1 MFFAKAQ
8 REEIIRILAHKLL
21 YPLDSHCYKGADI
34 SVLLPAATSMA
45 QKVTQ
50 TQTSISVME
59 KTTVTM
65 DCVYETQDSSY
76 FLFWYKQTAS
86 GKIVF
91 LIRQDSYKKENAT
104 VGHYSLNFQ
113 KPKSSIGLI
122 ITTTQIEDSAVYFC
136 AMREGTVAEVSTR
149 APQKPQPEIGV
160 LRIYSTDRKRQGL
173 WQHKRE
179 SDN

>member
-1 MFFAKAQ
+1 
-8 REEIIRILAHKLL
+8 
-21 YPLDSHCYKGADI
+21 
-34 SVLLPAATSMA
+34 

-86 GKIVF
+86 GEIVF

-122 ITTTQIEDSAVYFC
+122 ITATQIEDSAVYFC
-136 AMREGTVAEVSTR
+136 AMRGDYGGSGNKLIFGTGTLLSV
-149 APQKPQPEIGV
+149 KP
-160 LRIYSTDRKRQGL
+160 
-173 WQHKRE
+173 
-179 SDN
+179 